1 MRSRSRGPIQ
11 GPVLISRTERLS
23 VVSTRVWPMPG
34 DYSVAEQS
42 ESLHSADARASGT
55 SLRSRVTG
63 AEKLIRGDQFHE
75 ARVGF
80 VALGQKT
87 PGVTTKD
94 SSGDLT

>member
-1 MRSRSRGPIQ
+1 MRSQSHGPVQ
-11 GPVLISRTERLS
+11 GPVLISRTKHRS
-23 VVSTRVWPMPG
+23 VVSTRVWTMLG
-34 DYSVAEQS
+34 DYSLAEQS
-42 ESLHSADARASGT
+42 ESLHSVDARASGT
-55 SLRSRVTG
+55 SPASRVTG
-63 AEKLIRGDQFHE
+63 AEKLIRGDQFYE